1 MSKLFE
7 HQKTGIEFLKTKRK
21 AILADEMGL
30 GKTRQAIMAAG
41 EDSDES
47 ILVVCP
53 ASLKINWKREIQAVY
68 EEDTIFIAQTGK
80 DAIPEGYAWYI
91 INYDLLEKLKDQL
104 MGLIE
109 KKEIGTGIFDEIHYI
124 KGKTIR
130 AKASLEIAKNLE
142 RVYGLTGTPMLNRP
156 IELYHPLKAIQHPLG
171 LLSRKEYGVRYCG
184 AYLRQL
190 GFYGA
195 RFWDET
201 GATNLG
207 ELRERLGDAML
218 RRTKKD
224 ALDLPAKIISK
235 LDVEMTKEQRAE
247 YESAW
252 ENYLQW
258 VRENQPE
265 KDLGNILIAQQL
277 VELGKL
283 KQVCSRS
290 KIKRVVDDVENA
302 VQQGNK
308 VIVFSS
314 YTNTIHEIADG
325 IRKIKIQKPG
335 EVRKDVKAKA
345 VTLTGADNQEQRQK
359 AVDEFQNDEQVV
371 AFVGNIK
378 AAGVGLTLTKA
389 SIVIFADMDWSPEVH
404 SQAEDRAHRI
414 GQTETVNI
422 YYYVCTDTIE
432 EDIVEML
439 EEKKKVILEILEG
452 KKDRV
457 KAVAMGEEIIKKV
470 AQRSYQRLSP
480 DGILGIMSV

>member
-1 MSKLFE
+1 MSNLFE
-7 HQKTGIEFLKTKRK
+7 HQKTGIAFLKEKKK

-30 GKTRQAIMAAG
+30 GKTRQAIIAAG
-41 EDSDES
+41 EDSEKS

-53 ASLKINWKREIQAVY
+53 ASLKINWKREIQAIY

-80 DAIPEGYAWYI
+80 DEIPGGLAWYI
-91 INYDLLEKLKDQL
+91 VNYDLLDKLKDQIEA
-104 MGLIE
+104 LIE
-109 KKEIGTGIFDEIHYI
+109 SGEIGAGIFDEIHYI

-130 AKASLEIAKNLE
+130 AKASLEIAKQLD
-142 RVYGLTGTPMLNRP
+142 L
-156 IELYHPLKAIQHPLG
+156 
-171 LLSRKEYGVRYCG
+171 EYGVRYCG

-207 ELRERLGDAML
+207 ELRERLAGAML

-224 ALDLPAKIISK
+224 ALDLPPKIVTR
-235 LDVEMTKEQRAE
+235 LDVEMTKEQRGE
-247 YESAW
+247 YEGAW

-258 VRENQPE
+258 VRENQPD

-283 KQVCSRS
+283 KQVCSRA
-290 KIKRVVDDVENA
+290 KIKRVIDDAENA
-302 VQQGNK
+302 IQQGNK
-308 VIVFSS
+308 VIIFSQ
-314 YTNTIHEIADG
+314 YTQTIHDIAEG

-335 EVRKDVKAKA
+335 EEKKDIKAKA
-345 VTLTGADNQEQRQK
+345 VTLTGTDDQNERQK
-359 AVDEFQNDEQVV
+359 AVDEFQGDESVM

-378 AAGVGLTLTKA
+378 AAGVGLTLTK
-389 SIVIFADMDWSPEVH
+389 SNIVIFADMDWSPGVH
-404 SQAEDRAHRI
+404 GQAEDRAHRI
-414 GQTETVNI
+414 GQGNTVSV

-432 EDIVEML
+432 EDIMEML
-439 EEKKKVILEILEG
+439 DEKKKVITEILEG

-457 KAVAMGEEIIKKV
+457 KAVAMGEEIIRKV
-470 AQRSYQRLSP
+470 AQRAGYQQLKN
-480 DGILGIMSV
+480 